1 MTAEVVVVNFYA
13 LRDAA
18 AFDRAVTALVTRMR
32 LFGQPGVKS
41 FRFTG
46 TGPRERRA
54 VVICDDPKAWI
65 GHHDLITGWPEMAAL
80 QAAAQLS
87 RVEILGPVTPAIRD
101 WADQLGLGSKVSRQG
116 EKPARYHR

>member
-18 AFDRAVTALVTRMR
+18 AFDRAVKALVTRMR

-46 TGPRERRA
+46 AGPGERRA

-65 GHHDLITGWPEMAAL
+65 DHHDLITSWPEMAAL

-87 RVEILGPVTPAIRD
+87 RIEILGPVTPAIRD
-101 WADQLGLGSKVSRQG
+101 WADQFGLGSKVRRQG
-116 EKPARYHR
+116 EEPVRYRR